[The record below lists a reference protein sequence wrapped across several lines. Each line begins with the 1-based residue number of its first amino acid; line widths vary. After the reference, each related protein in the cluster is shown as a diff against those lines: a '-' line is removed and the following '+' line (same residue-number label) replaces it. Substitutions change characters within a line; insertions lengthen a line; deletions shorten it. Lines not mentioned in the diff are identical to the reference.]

1 MSTMNDIGLSGSVF
15 EKVVIGNYRGKALT
29 KDTIFRSMID
39 DIACSSKVDS
49 LAGVAYPLE

>member
-1 MSTMNDIGLSGSVF
+1 MSTMNDVGLSGSVF

-39 DIACSSKVDS
+39 DIACSRKVDG
-49 LAGVAYPLE
+49 LVGVAYPLD